1 MAVLADTLII
11 VFFFTVPN
19 ELDVIYL
26 FIFMQLYG
34 VEPVESAVLNGGKPG
49 NFLHLE
55 YVPKYIVFYC
65 YECMVV

>member
-1 MAVLADTLII
+1 ML
-11 VFFFTVPN
+11 F
-19 ELDVIYL
+19 IYL

-55 YVPKYIVFYC
+55 YVPKYIVFLLLWVYGSINFL
-65 YECMVV
+65 VRFDFPWLRKSKKIA